1 MDWRQVFLTCTT
13 VWCRHNQQIL
23 DGFSTAVSN
32 RLWLDGKKSQA
43 KSKFRMISSNQK
55 NCTQTTNER
64 FCLLSKTNGHICSR
78 YTHFHHLRLLFTNG
92 KQKLWS
98 KMSSKHA
105 NKKVRNFF
113 LSFSSNFVFIA
124 KAWTDDMGKTWESFC
139 ACVSLSIWIRAFYV
153 YHTSDIFGY
162 VSSSIYRVDRT
173 GLRPLWNQ
181 SCINYLGI

>member
-1 MDWRQVFLTCTT
+1 MVFQQLYPIDSDLMGRSPKQRVNSEWFHRIKKIVHKRQTNVFVYFPRQT
-13 VWCRHNQQIL
+13 VIYVRVTHISIICDCCLQMGN
-23 DGFSTAVSN
+23 
-32 RLWLDGKKSQA
+32 KSCEA
-43 KSKFRMISSNQK
+43 
-55 NCTQTTNER
+55 
-64 FCLLSKTNGHICSR
+64 
-78 YTHFHHLRLLFTNG
+78 
-92 KQKLWS
+92 

-105 NKKVRNFF
+105 NKKVRNFS